1 MLKQLTTINKLNF
14 GRETILLSFLHSK
27 WSTVPICFDKKIDAK
42 KSKCCSNVN
51 KIDKLVE
58 VSFTLVFFLLNMY
71 TYIQQVYDI
80 VNCDSIHLPHFGLL
94 SEYCTRF

>member
-27 WSTVPICFDKKIDAK
+27 WSTVPICFDKKIDGK

-58 VSFTLVFFLLNMY
+58 VSFTLGFFFTEY
-71 TYIQQVYDI
+71 VYLY
-80 VNCDSIHLPHFGLL
+80 STGLRYYKL
-94 SEYCTRF
+94 